1 MIKGCFALVKY
12 HEIPAVDQTQTQV
25 FDWWGQCLRVCSSSH
40 KKALEKIRKV
50 MESLSLRICIA
61 DVAELALQ
69 SVRCLWHG
77 TSNLLLA
84 WIHSEAGSAK
94 QKHVLREFLQNQPQ
108 WTLRGSRKRQEMA
121 LRLRHETTEDSGIKT
136 DEVPQTRLLSL
147 LLFLPG
153 LKSLL

>member
-84 WIHSEAGSAK
+84 WIHSK
-94 QKHVLREFLQNQPQ
+94 QILQNKSMCWESFCKINHNGP
-108 WTLRGSRKRQEMA
+108 LRGSRKRQEMA